1 MRRRLYGQPRA
12 DVPRHRA
19 IPRRNGIVQDYLRR
33 TWPKAEPGSQRQHPL
48 RILVANLPDCPRHH
62 PTPDKDRYRQ
72 LRNAL
77 QIQALWAQTRTQTLP
92 RPLPNQS
99 EISKGQQ
106 GTRRLLFPSHRFAAL
121 QRQSLRRTCRLQL
134 PARSHRSTYIPL
146 LSPKTPQNPLAN
158 PNTAPAEL
166 NRTLQSLACAKL
178 RPLTKHPKGREIA
191 PTDTFTLNTSFSD
204 AKYRI
209 KINTVQLKETA
220 AENKETH
227 ERVAADRNYE
237 TQAAIVRILKA
248 RKRISHAELV
258 AETIKATRT
267 RGTLEVSGI
276 KRNIDRL
283 IEKEFLE
290 REDDG
295 LYAYI
300 A

>member
-1 MRRRLYGQPRA
+1 MPFPTYLLITLTQ
-12 DVPRHRA
+12 
-19 IPRRNGIVQDYLRR
+19 IP
-33 TWPKAEPGSQRQHPL
+33 
-48 RILVANLPDCPRHH
+48 
-62 PTPDKDRYRQ
+62 
-72 LRNAL
+72 
-77 QIQALWAQTRTQTLP
+77 
-92 RPLPNQS
+92 
-99 EISKGQQ
+99 
-106 GTRRLLFPSHRFAAL
+106 
-121 QRQSLRRTCRLQL
+121 
-134 PARSHRSTYIPL
+134 
-146 LSPKTPQNPLAN
+146 
-158 PNTAPAEL
+158 APAEL

-191 PTDTFTLNTSFSD
+191 PTDTFTLNSSFSD
-204 AKYRI
+204 PKYRI

-258 AETIKATRT
+258 AETIKATRN

>member
-1 MRRRLYGQPRA
+1 VSLPPPP
-12 DVPRHRA
+12 DIIHK
-19 IPRRNGIVQDYLRR
+19 R
-33 TWPKAEPGSQRQHPL
+33 TTT
-48 RILVANLPDCPRHH
+48 N
-62 PTPDKDRYRQ
+62 
-72 LRNAL
+72 
-77 QIQALWAQTRTQTLP
+77 
-92 RPLPNQS
+92 
-99 EISKGQQ
+99 
-106 GTRRLLFPSHRFAAL
+106 
-121 QRQSLRRTCRLQL
+121 
-134 PARSHRSTYIPL
+134 
-146 LSPKTPQNPLAN
+146 TPQ
-158 PNTAPAEL
+158 APAEL
-166 NRTLQSLACAKL
+166 NRTLQSLACAKI
-178 RPLTKHPKGREIA
+178 RPLIKHPKGREIA
-191 PTDTFTLNTSFSD
+191 PTDTFTLNASFSD

-258 AETIKATRT
+258 AETIKATRN

-276 KRNIDRL
+276 KKNIDRL

-290 REDDG
+290 REEDG

>member
-1 MRRRLYGQPRA
+1 VIA
-12 DVPRHRA
+12 
-19 IPRRNGIVQDYLRR
+19 
-33 TWPKAEPGSQRQHPL
+33 T
-48 RILVANLPDCPRHH
+48 
-62 PTPDKDRYRQ
+62 
-72 LRNAL
+72 
-77 QIQALWAQTRTQTLP
+77 
-92 RPLPNQS
+92 
-99 EISKGQQ
+99 
-106 GTRRLLFPSHRFAAL
+106 
-121 QRQSLRRTCRLQL
+121 
-134 PARSHRSTYIPL
+134 
-146 LSPKTPQNPLAN
+146 
-158 PNTAPAEL
+158 AEL
-166 NRTLQSLACAKL
+166 NRTLQSLACAKV
-178 RPLTKHPKGREIA
+178 RPLTKHPKGREINE
-191 PTDTFTLNTSFSD
+191 TDTFTINASFTD
-204 AKYRI
+204 PKYRI
-209 KINTVQLKETA
+209 KVNTVQLKETA

-258 AETIKATRT
+258 SETIKATRN